1 MQQRPDD
8 ALNLALGELSAADE
22 RELQALKAQIHADAG
37 FFCWGYKERCL
48 RRRIAIRMRA
58 RGIHRYGEYG
68 ALLRSDP
75 QEYERLLAVLTVNVS
90 KFFRNYEVWQIVAE
104 RVVPALFELDVPRV
118 RIWSAGSA
126 GGEEAYTIAILLR
139 EHAEQHQLMRR
150 LSRFE
155 IVGSDIDREILER
168 ARRAEYTELAF
179 GEIPSELRERWF
191 TGASKNKLRDEIRR
205 MVEFGALDLLKDP
218 LPGGQHLVF
227 CRNVTI
233 YFEREAQEEFM
244 TRLRGTLAA
253 GGYMVL
259 GKVETL
265 LGPLARE
272 FRAISQRERIY
283 QCL

>member
-1 MQQRPDD
+1 MHRRVDD
-8 ALNLALGELSAADE
+8 ALRLALGDLSAADE
-22 RELQALKAQIHADAG
+22 RELQELKAQINADVG
-37 FFCWGYKERCL
+37 FCCGGYKERCL
-48 RRRIAIRMRA
+48 RRRLAVRMRA
-58 RGIHRYGEYG
+58 LGIHRYGDYG
-68 ALLRSDP
+68 ARLRSDP
-75 QEYERLLAVLTVNVS
+75 QEYERLLSVLTINVS

-104 RVVPALFELDVPRV
+104 QVVPALFELDVPKV

-139 EHAEQHQLMRR
+139 EHAERHRLERR
-150 LSRFE
+150 LGRFE

-179 GEIPSELRERWF
+179 GEIPSDLRERWF
-191 TGASKNKLRDEIRR
+191 TGPRKNRLRDEIRG
-205 MVEFGALDLLKDP
+205 MVEFGELDLLKDP
-218 LPGGQHLVF
+218 LPSRQHLVF

-233 YFEREAQEEFM
+233 YFEREAQEGFM
-244 TRLRGTLAA
+244 KRLRGTLAP
-253 GGYMVL
+253 GGYLVL

-265 LGPLARE
+265 LGPLAGE